1 MPRKEKPMPKRA
13 KPALDNSP
21 VYTTAEV
28 CERHQIS
35 RRTLRRW
42 GMERGFPDH
51 WRSGRNE
58 VYAKEE
64 VHAWERI
71 HTPKLWPKP
80 VEPPKTDEDKH
91 WDRLRAHYLLDK
103 AEWEENLPSKPTR
116 HSRRAARV

>member
-13 KPALDNSP
+13 KPAHENSP
-21 VYTTAEV
+21 VYTTAAV
-28 CERHQIS
+28 CERHEIS

-42 GMERGFPDH
+42 GCDRGFPDH

-80 VEPPKTDEDKH
+80 VEPPKTEEDKH
-91 WDRLRAHYLLDK
+91 WDRLRARYLLDK
-103 AEWEENLPSKPTR
+103 EEAAASPPPKPI
-116 HSRRAARV
+116 RVHRGVIRK